1 MGNSIIIK
9 HSIHQEDITVLKL
22 CAVRNMA
29 EKIHTERLYSYIMLL
44 LLYNYYNN
52 NYYII
57 IIIVIVISRNHS
69 E

>member
-1 MGNSIIIK
+1 MGNSIIVK

-29 EKIHTERLYSYIMLL
+29 EKIHTERLYSYIIL

-52 NYYII
+52 YY